1 MKKWIKYILLV
12 ISIIF
17 IIDLVCIFT
26 IHRPLLAQAEDYGS
40 YAIYKGIF
48 YNTYNCEEYSV
59 PQIKF
64 KWEKFNCANVK
75 INLGYVVSII
85 DKTKDIKDFACAEM
99 LEEFYKDNDYT
110 YYWSCL
116 KNEYI
121 IVKYENGYEEK
132 VSDALK
138 YGTIKIK
145 DLDNYNID
153 YIKEK
158 R

>member
-1 MKKWIKYILLV
+1 MKKLIKYILLV

-17 IIDLVCIFT
+17 ILFIIDLVCIFT
-26 IHRPLLAQAEDYGS
+26 INRPLLAIKENDFT
-40 YAIYKGIF
+40 YKGVF

-75 INLGYVVSII
+75 INLNVVGII
-85 DKTKDIKDFACAEM
+85 DKTKNIKDFVCAEM

-153 YIKEK
+153 YLKEK

>member
-12 ISIIF
+12 IFIILVLF

-26 IHRPLLAQAEDYGS
+26 ISRPLLAIKENDFT
-40 YAIYKGIF
+40 YKGIF
-48 YNTYNCEEYSV
+48 YNTYNCEEYSL

-64 KWEKFNCANVK
+64 KWEKYNCSSIK
-75 INLGYVVSII
+75 INLGKAKNIV
-85 DKTKDIKDFACAEM
+85 DKTKEIKDFACDDM

-121 IVKYENGYEEK
+121 IVEYENGYEEN
-132 VSDALK
+132 VSNALK
-138 YGTIKIK
+138 YGTIKVE